1 MVTVL
6 VVEDN
11 AVTRN
16 IVRLALS
23 AQGYRVLEAADGASA
38 ISTMTEQRPDLVIQ
52 DLALPDIDGMNLA
65 QILHR
70 LPGCGDVPIIAFSAF
85 VDKLQEVRTT
95 HDIFRAFLPKPIL
108 PSKLIDLVK
117 RITSHEQQGQAV
129 NS

>member
-11 AVTRN
+11 AITRN

-23 AQGYRVLEAADGASA
+23 SQGYRVLEAADGASA
-38 ISTMTEQRPDLVIQ
+38 ISAMTDQRPDLVIQ

-85 VDKLQEVRTT
+85 VDKLEVVRNTQ
-95 HDIFRAFLPKPIL
+95 DIFRAFLPKPIL
-108 PSKLIDLVK
+108 PSKLIELVK
-117 RITSHEQQGQAV
+117 RITRNEQQVQAV